1 MLSGLNEWK
10 TVPEIVRLTFRAL
23 SDIVKS
29 HSSILKELEI
39 QIATKANRSELVQKA
54 NLTDLNRAFSDP
66 RNNPDTKSIE
76 TLYALLEE
84 KVSRKECQY
93 IVSGKF
99 NELKVDIDKKV
110 EIREMHSEIRG
121 LKLLLEENGSK
132 KQIKELLK
140 TLDEKAN
147 ISDVMA
153 ALEEKANKQSIAMA
167 LHKKA
172 NKSEL
177 EALLANKADLMD
189 LRNIASKVET
199 KADLHS
205 LDTLIREISQKMEKN
220 DLVKYIRE
228 EFSKKNDLD
237 NSDSVNRIKREI
249 DYKLNHFDKYLETLK
264 NSIEKTQATLSE
276 EIANKIAGDPEAKS
290 EITKI
295 TTSIKSDIRK
305 SEEKYNDR
313 ILRIDNK
320 LKSLFEEIHDIR
332 NNLQR
337 FQDKESKNGEIENF
351 QIYFSKEIDKLY
363 REIESKNNEFREIL
377 ESKLDK
383 YEIQNIIS
391 ETKISKGYSE
401 EIEQTV
407 KTFEGFNKRNFA
419 EIYELVDNLR
429 NELVQKVNTQ
439 DLFVFLKNK
448 PDLDEVKEF
457 VSTWNK
463 SNEEK
468 LILEALCSENC
479 TGRWLWKSGDLR
491 SGFSVPWEIESVNT
505 CPENFIWEKDGISII
520 TVTPGLYELFF
531 GFFTGKKPAIQV
543 LVNGE
548 TIILGVGGDEKA
560 WGRHRDGNIIG
571 ATTTD
576 YIALPSRARL
586 SISYTGPRI
595 VEGFLSLRKL

>member
-1 MLSGLNEWK
+1 M
-10 TVPEIVRLTFRAL
+10 
-23 SDIVKS
+23 KS

-479 TGRWLWKSGDLR
+479 TGRWL
-491 SGFSVPWEIESVNT
+491 
-505 CPENFIWEKDGISII
+505 
-520 TVTPGLYELFF
+520 
-531 GFFTGKKPAIQV
+531 
-543 LVNGE
+543 
-548 TIILGVGGDEKA
+548 
-560 WGRHRDGNIIG
+560 
-571 ATTTD
+571 
-576 YIALPSRARL
+576 
-586 SISYTGPRI
+586 
-595 VEGFLSLRKL
+595 

>member
-1 MLSGLNEWK
+1 M
-10 TVPEIVRLTFRAL
+10 
-23 SDIVKS
+23 KS

-332 NNLQR
+332 NNLQS
-337 FQDKESKNGEIENF
+337 F
-351 QIYFSKEIDKLY
+351 
-363 REIESKNNEFREIL
+363 
-377 ESKLDK
+377 K
-383 YEIQNIIS
+383 YQ
-391 ETKISKGYSE
+391 
-401 EIEQTV
+401 
-407 KTFEGFNKRNFA
+407 FF
-419 EIYELVDNLR
+419 
-429 NELVQKVNTQ
+429 
-439 DLFVFLKNK
+439 
-448 PDLDEVKEF
+448 
-457 VSTWNK
+457 
-463 SNEEK
+463 
-468 LILEALCSENC
+468 
-479 TGRWLWKSGDLR
+479 
-491 SGFSVPWEIESVNT
+491 
-505 CPENFIWEKDGISII
+505 FI
-520 TVTPGLYELFF
+520 
-531 GFFTGKKPAIQV
+531 
-543 LVNGE
+543 
-548 TIILGVGGDEKA
+548 
-560 WGRHRDGNIIG
+560 
-571 ATTTD
+571 
-576 YIALPSRARL
+576 
-586 SISYTGPRI
+586 
-595 VEGFLSLRKL
+595 